1 MVIED
6 VIRENDCKK
15 TAGEKAEKLKNLL
28 KGYKP
33 LSGSLKRELQ
43 NMGFEITDDGKHS
56 KLTYYGDSRYM
67 ATLAKTPSDGRS
79 GSNIAAE
86 MIRTMF

>member
-1 MVIED
+1 
-6 VIRENDCKK
+6 
-15 TAGEKAEKLKNLL
+15 
-28 KGYKP
+28 
-33 LSGSLKRELQ
+33 
-43 NMGFEITDDGKHS
+43 MGFETPMNGKHS